1 MRFLFL
7 LALQKGL
14 TTALSTS
21 RAKKAAWPFLFQ
33 QLIYY
38 AWLGQNRGA
47 SLLEEA
53 PDRCQMLRGMLRGG
67 THGEGSV
74 PGTSWQRRLLLKTA
88 RDGQSLHRE
97 NSRGK
102 GCPQESP
109 SQAGSGTRVS
119 TASPCSPQLGLLLP
133 KGTRSAIPCPPSF
146 LSTLQGSVSL
156 SLSASGPG
164 WLCWLPA
171 SDNSEKPEEYGTCF

>member
-1 MRFLFL
+1 MQFLFL

-21 RAKKAAWPFLFQ
+21 RAKKAAWLFLFQ

-53 PDRCQMLRGMLRGG
+53 PDRCQMLQGMLRGG
-67 THGEGSV
+67 SPRGGLC
-74 PGTSWQRRLLLKTA
+74 PGHQLA
-88 RDGQSLHRE
+88 RDGQSLPRE

-102 GCPQESP
+102 RCPQESP
-109 SQAGSGTRVS
+109 SQAGQEGEHSFS
-119 TASPCSPQLGLLLP
+119 LLP
-133 KGTRSAIPCPPSF
+133 TARSAPPQGHRSSIPCPSSF

-156 SLSASGPG
+156 SPSASGPG
-164 WLCWLPA
+164 WLC
-171 SDNSEKPEEYGTCF
+171 